1 MSPIDNAGSAGR
13 RRSGG
18 FSLLEMV
25 VAMAILSLALG
36 ALYQGASGASRNVR
50 SDEKYAYGVELA
62 QSLLAMNAQVP
73 EQGVRQSGET
83 EGGFRWRV
91 ETRPVELERTALAGA
106 SLHDIEVAVSWE
118 DRGRNREVVL
128 DSVVE
133 GEPRR

>member
-1 MSPIDNAGSAGR
+1 MSPIESVHSCGLR
-13 RRSGG
+13 RGQG

-62 QSLLAMNAQVP
+62 QSLLAMHAQVP
-73 EQGVRQSGET
+73 PGGVRDSGET

-91 ETRPVELERTALAGA
+91 QTRPVELERTALAGA
-106 SLHDIEVAVSWE
+106 SLHNIEVAVSWE
-118 DRGRNREVVL
+118 DRGKNREVVL

-133 GEPRR
+133 GGPPQ